1 VTDDSPAPR
10 GAREE
15 VIGACLAIKLDRTAA
30 PEQIQAWLADAL
42 PGLAAE
48 LTPQSSVRDP
58 LRRWQL
64 LSALGRTD
72 LVVARLLE
80 GHLDAVAIL
89 AEAGRS
95 PVPGALYGVWASAS
109 GGTGLTLR
117 GTPDPDPSTDDP
129 LGGLPANRQELHQ
142 GEPAEGDSGAAVLCG
157 TIRFCSG
164 APLLDRTLT
173 TARETSGAL
182 HLLDI
187 GVRDPRLRSVPGSWP
202 AVGMDASES
211 LDVEVDELPVDAAA
225 VVGPPGFYLER
236 TGLHLGGIGVA
247 AVWLGGLQ
255 GLLDAA
261 LRVLGQRSPDA
272 HGLAHLGSVSLAVE
286 SAAATLAAAAQRLGG
301 APVVTDTGLCDL
313 PADELARIALICRS
327 AVEAAVLEGLQRLP
341 RVVGPVALGR
351 DGDFA
356 HRLADLEVFV
366 RQHHAERDLAR
377 LGAAEFADP
386 WSDGPVVERAW
397 RFAGKPPGMGTAS

>member
-1 VTDDSPAPR
+1 MTDPSPAPR

-15 VIGACLAIKLDRTAA
+15 LIGASLAIKLDRSAA
-30 PEQIQAWLADAL
+30 PEEVQGRLADAL

-48 LTPQSSVRDP
+48 LAPHSSVRDP

-80 GHLDAVAIL
+80 GHLDALAIL
-89 AEAGRS
+89 DEAGRS
-95 PVPGALYGVWASAS
+95 AVPGALYGVWASAS
-109 GGTGLTLR
+109 GGTGLTLH
-117 GTPDPDPSTDDP
+117 GAAPTS
-129 LGGLPANRQELHQ
+129 GGGDVNRQESSPNERVER
-142 GEPAEGDSGAAVLCG
+142 EPEAVLRG
-157 TIRFCSG
+157 TMRFCSG
-164 APLLDRTLT
+164 ASLLDRALITCSSD
-173 TARETSGAL
+173 AGEL

-187 GVRDPRLRSVPGSWP
+187 GVHDPRLRTVAGSWP
-202 AVGMDASES
+202 ALGMDASAS
-211 LDVEVDELPVDAAA
+211 LDIEVDDLPTDACS

-255 GLLDAA
+255 GLLDATM
-261 LRVLGQRSPDA
+261 RVLGDRTPDD
-272 HGLAHLGSVSLAVE
+272 HGLAHLGTVSVAVE
-286 SAAATLAAAAQRLGG
+286 SAAATLVAAARRLGR
-301 APVVTDTGLCDL
+301 APVASDTGLCQL
-313 PADELARIALICRS
+313 PTEELARITLICRS
-327 AVEAAVLEGLQRLP
+327 AVESAVGVGLQRLP

-356 HRLADLEVFV
+356 HRLADLEMFV

-377 LGAAEFADP
+377 LGAEEFAEP
-386 WSDGPVVERAW
+386 WSSHPEFR
-397 RFAGKPPGMGTAS
+397 